1 MVEYSAERISEE
13 LHTKQAFRKKMA
25 AAREAMEAAG
35 ADFSEIDD
43 FIATAPLDDVK
54 SFNSL
59 VTNFGRK
66 IDGTLLL
73 IIVVNLVV

>member
-1 MVEYSAERISEE
+1 
-13 LHTKQAFRKKMA
+13 
-25 AAREAMEAAG
+25 MEAAG

-66 IDGTLLL
+66 INGTLLL